1 MFPVDLVFHVS
12 VMFLKF
18 KSAVNWALILHSRIC
33 FLENYVPDAV
43 IFLWQNFVWDRDPFS
58 GQLDHWLFM
67 GSKSQ
72 IILSPSPSFE
82 IWFENLKVG
91 RAGHLSPK
99 KKKKNVFLIDF
110 FLMIVKWEWNC

>member
-43 IFLWQNFVWDRDPFS
+43 IFY
-58 GQLDHWLFM
+58 GKILFEM
-67 GSKSQ
+67 ETLLAS
-72 IILSPSPSFE
+72 
-82 IWFENLKVG
+82 N
-91 RAGHLSPK
+91 
-99 KKKKNVFLIDF
+99 
-110 FLMIVKWEWNC
+110 